1 MIKLTF
7 SPEKNPITRTF
18 TKSCVVIGNGSNAD
32 CDIVLPDESLE
43 HVHLKINELNGQYIV
58 INQANDPFVTLN
70 GMPFGKKTLR
80 SNDVLQVGNTR
91 MRVELCS
98 SANGEPASSPNIHDT
113 THAIPKIVEK
123 LIDPPVAQDPFHL
136 VSSEP
141 IDASA
146 LMDEVEHLAM
156 EKVLPPVPEPLVLQ
170 KKSDEASTL
179 AAPYQIKV
187 IKETEVPFKKKNTE
201 YFLSEFDE
209 ENENWKFEKEE
220 KPVPEEPKKTGIN
233 WKLII
238 GIIVTLAFVFAAIGT
253 SLYMRVSDKSGEE
266 ENKAAEGVSDVAMAL
281 TYARINHIKPQKH
294 NWSDPDFLKNNLAAV
309 LTSDYPSLAN
319 IDKNGQFCNCNY
331 ILRIYTSSDFNHFI
345 VIAQPAPSLKQWL
358 IPKDAIVVDS
368 KLMELRKVGN
378 LKALNRLLVNPNVL
392 DDDGGE
398 DVTQLIRDSELIP
411 LAHLAARKKDK
422 WFSPPK
428 ALILIRPG
436 AQNLIYN
443 APRYYHLGEGLI
455 KRALNL
461 MENPG
466 SSHDISRLK
475 QEIEMMSN
483 LPNMVL
489 YAAWGIQNALDVQ
502 RALAT
507 FAPQGKFLTAYFQYN
522 AKDEII
528 GSHLLMDDENEHQ
541 LAFAKSETP
550 KTDQLDVSK
559 EEETAPVPMLPSDYD
574 EEHPLI
580 YQLQALSN
588 ARQAALKPL
597 GDEMIT
603 LIKQNNEGVLINFG
617 PRFHKLVDEYEK
629 RSRDQQE
636 IIVKELNQL
645 YHEYRHMPVNQLI
658 VYVKATGLEGFIKEV
673 LKSQAAKLGK
683 SILTPAQIEQQL
695 QKIQNATN
703 FENLDEAVAES
714 ADLLNLERLP
724 DLEMLIPYQTTMRS
738 LVLQKLNIFL
748 LAPESALSQISFTAD
763 DRESLAHILKLIWMN
778 EQEEY
783 DFYLNEFDLLSQEK
797 EGKAST

>member
-7 SPEKNPITRTF
+7 SPEKNPVTRTF
-18 TKSCVVIGNGSNAD
+18 QKNCVIIGDGTHQD
-32 CDIVLPDESLE
+32 CDIVLPEE
-43 HVHLKINELNGQYIV
+43 AIEQIHLKIFEQDGQYIV
-58 INQANDPFVTLN
+58 VNQANDPFVTLN

-80 SNDVLQVGNTR
+80 NNDILQVGNTR
-91 MRVELCS
+91 MKVEISHVNIAESPKKIMDTTQELPKVLEKMIEPEAITEPFPLREDALELDAAAMMKEVELL
-98 SANGEPASSPNIHDT
+98 GKEKPLEQQPAP
-113 THAIPKIVEK
+113 AP
-123 LIDPPVAQDPFHL
+123 
-136 VSSEP
+136 
-141 IDASA
+141 
-146 LMDEVEHLAM
+146 
-156 EKVLPPVPEPLVLQ
+156 LQ
-170 KKSDEASTL
+170 KIEESV
-179 AAPYQIKV
+179 APYQIKV
-187 IKETEVPFKKKNTE
+187 SKEAENVFKKKNTE

-220 KPVPEEPKKTGIN
+220 KPAAPVEEKEAGFN
-233 WKLII
+233 WKLIV
-238 GIIVTLAFVFAAIGT
+238 GIIVTLIFVFAAIAT

-266 ENKAAEGVSDVAMAL
+266 ENKAAEGVADVAMAI

-319 IDKNGQFCNCNY
+319 IDSHGQFCNCNY
-331 ILRIYTSSDFNHFI
+331 ILRIYTSSDFTHFI
-345 VIAQPAPSLKQWL
+345 VIAQPSPSLKQWL

-392 DDDGGE
+392 DDDGAE

-411 LAHLAARKKDK
+411 LSTLAAKKKDK

-428 ALILIRPG
+428 ALALIRPG

-455 KRALNL
+455 KRALSL

-466 SSHDISRLK
+466 SSHDVNRLK
-475 QEIEMMSN
+475 QDIEMMSN

-522 AKDEII
+522 SKDEIV
-528 GSHLLMDDENEHQ
+528 GSHLIMDDENEHQ
-541 LAFAKSETP
+541 LAFAKSDVP
-550 KTDQLDVSK
+550 KVEELSRS
-559 EEETAPVPMLPSDYD
+559 EEENSIVNTDYADYD

-588 ARQAALKPL
+588 ARQTALKPL
-597 GDEMIT
+597 GDEIIG
-603 LIKQNNEGVLINFG
+603 LIKQNNDGLVANFA
-617 PRFHKLVDEYEK
+617 PRFHKLIEEYEK
-629 RSRDQQE
+629 RSREQQDS
-636 IIVKELNQL
+636 IIKELNQL
-645 YHEYRHMPVNQLI
+645 YHEYRHMPVNQLMT
-658 VYVKATGLEGFIKEV
+658 YVKATGLEGFIKEV
-673 LKSQAAKLGK
+673 LKAQAAKLGK
-683 SILTPAQIEQQL
+683 TVLTPNQIEQQL
-695 QKIQNATN
+695 QKIQAASN
-703 FENLDEAVAES
+703 FESLDQAVSES
-714 ADLLNLERLP
+714 ADLLSLERLP
-724 DLEMLIPYQTTMRS
+724 DLDLLIPYQASMRS

-748 LAPESALSQISFTAD
+748 LAPENSLSPITFTGD
-763 DRESLAHILKLIWMN
+763 DRESLAHILKLIWMT

-783 DFYLNEFDLLSQEK
+783 DFYLNEFDLLMTEK

>member
-1 MIKLTF
+1 MIKLTL
-7 SPEKNPITRTF
+7 SPDKNPITHTF
-18 TKSCVVIGNGSNAD
+18 QKNCVIIGNGQNQE
-32 CDIVLPDESLE
+32 CDVILPEEALE
-43 HVHLKINELNGQYIV
+43 QIHLKIFEQEGQFV
-58 INQANDPFVTLN
+58 VVNQANDPFVTLN

-80 SNDVLQVGNTR
+80 NNDLLQIGNTKIR
-91 MRVELCS
+91 IELS
-98 SANGEPASSPNIHDT
+98 HFELAENPPKILDT
-113 THAIPKIVEK
+113 TYDIPKLAEGLIEPHAMTEPFELK
-123 LIDPPVAQDPFHL
+123 EDTESIDP
-136 VSSEP
+136 
-141 IDASA
+141 SA
-146 LMDEVEHLAM
+146 LMDEVEQLTF
-156 EKVLPPVPEPLVLQ
+156 EKPKPLP
-170 KKSDEASTL
+170 KSEETSSFV
-179 AAPYQIKV
+179 APYQIK
-187 IKETEVPFKKKNTE
+187 IAKEPEIPFKKKNTE

-220 KPVPEEPKKTGIN
+220 KAVEEPTKDSGFN
-233 WKLII
+233 WKLIV
-238 GIIVTLAFVFAAIGT
+238 GIAITLLFVFAAIGT

-266 ENKAAEGVSDVAMAL
+266 EIKAAEGVSDVAMAL

-319 IDKNGQFCNCNY
+319 IDSHGQFCNCNY

-345 VIAQPAPSLKQWL
+345 VIAQPSPSLKQWL

-392 DDDGGE
+392 DDDGSE
-398 DVTQLIRDSELIP
+398 DVTQLIQKSELIP
-411 LAHLAARKKDK
+411 LSSIAAKKKDK

-428 ALILIRPG
+428 ALTLIRPG

-455 KRALNL
+455 KRALSS

-489 YAAWGIQNALDVQ
+489 YAAWGIQNAMDVQ

-522 AKDEII
+522 KDDEIV
-528 GSHLLMDDENEHQ
+528 GSHLLMDDESEQ
-541 LAFAKSETP
+541 LAFAKPDHTAVAARDADLTR
-550 KTDQLDVSK
+550 TDDNTLTIGSD
-559 EEETAPVPMLPSDYD
+559 DYD
-574 EEHPLI
+574 EDHPLI

-588 ARQAALKPL
+588 ARQLALKPL
-597 GDEMIT
+597 SDEIIS
-603 LIKQNNEGVLINFG
+603 LLKQNNDGLVVNFSS
-617 PRFHKLVDEYEK
+617 RFQKLNEEYEK
-629 RSRDQQE
+629 RSREQQE
-636 IIVKELNQL
+636 AIIKELNQL
-645 YHEYRHMPVNQLI
+645 YHQYRHMPVNQLMTYI
-658 VYVKATGLEGFIKEV
+658 KATGLEGFIKEV
-673 LKSQAAKLGK
+673 LKTQAAKLGK
-683 SILTPAQIEQQL
+683 SVLTAGQIEQQL
-695 QKIQNATN
+695 QKIQMATN
-703 FENLDEAVAES
+703 FESLDEMTGET
-714 ADLLNLERLP
+714 ADLLSLERLP
-724 DLEMLIPYQTTMRS
+724 DLEILIPYQATMRS
-738 LVLQKLNIFL
+738 LVLQKLNLFL
-748 LAPESALSQISFTAD
+748 LAPESSLSQISFTTD
-763 DRESLAHILKLIWMN
+763 DRESLSHILKLIWMS

>member
-7 SPEKNPITRTF
+7 SPEKNPITRTYK
-18 TKSCVVIGNGSNAD
+18 KSCVIIGNGSHQD
-32 CDIVLPDESLE
+32 CDVVLPDESLE
-43 HVHLKINELNGQYIV
+43 QIHLKIFEQEGQYIV
-58 INQANDPFVTLN
+58 LNQANDPFVTLN

-80 SNDVLQVGNTR
+80 TNDILQVGNTR
-91 MRVELCS
+91 MRIELG
-98 SANGEPASSPNIHDT
+98 ALEIAEGPAKIMDT
-113 THAIPKIVEK
+113 THEIPKVVENFIEPEK
-123 LIDPPVAQDPFHL
+123 ITDPFPLIDD
-136 VSSEP
+136 SES

-146 LMDEVEHLAM
+146 LMDEVEQLSI
-156 EKVLPPVPEPLVLQ
+156 EKAQELQPPPPLKPNKIEEPQ
-170 KKSDEASTL
+170 NL
-179 AAPYQIKV
+179 AAPYQIK
-187 IKETEVPFKKKNTE
+187 IPKEPEIPFKKKNTE

-220 KPVPEEPKKTGIN
+220 KPVIAEETKESGFN

-238 GIIVTLAFVFAAIGT
+238 GIILTLLFVFAAIAT

-319 IDKNGQFCNCNY
+319 IDSHGQFCNCNY

-345 VIAQPAPSLKQWL
+345 VIAQPSPSLKQWL

-368 KLMELRKVGN
+368 KLMELRRVGN

-392 DDDGGE
+392 DDEGAE
-398 DVTQLIRDSELIP
+398 DVTELIRQSELIP
-411 LAHLAARKKDK
+411 LATLAARKKDK

-428 ALILIRPG
+428 ALTLIRPG

-466 SSHDISRLK
+466 SSHDINRLK

-489 YAAWGIQNALDVQ
+489 YAAWGIQNALDAQ

-522 AKDEII
+522 SKDEIV
-528 GSHLLMDDENEHQ
+528 GSHLIMDDDSEHQ
-541 LAFAKSETP
+541 LAFTKPEAAKENTN
-550 KTDQLDVSK
+550 QEFSK
-559 EEETAPVPMLPSDYD
+559 GDEENSLHLPADFD

-588 ARQAALKPL
+588 ARQMALKPL
-597 GDEMIT
+597 SDEIIA
-603 LIKQNNEGVLINFG
+603 LVKQNNDGLVVNFG
-617 PRFHKLVDEYEK
+617 ARFHKLMDEYEK
-629 RSRDQQE
+629 RSREQQDV
-636 IIVKELNQL
+636 IIKELNQL
-645 YHEYRHMPVNQLI
+645 YHEYRHMPVNQLM

-673 LKSQAAKLGK
+673 LKVQAAKLGK
-683 SILTPAQIEQQL
+683 TILTTGQIEQQL
-695 QKIQNATN
+695 QKIQNSSN
-703 FENLDEAVAES
+703 FDSLDQAVSES
-714 ADLLNLERLP
+714 ADLLSLERLP
-724 DLEMLIPYQTTMRS
+724 DLDILIPYQATMRS
-738 LVLQKLNIFL
+738 LVLQKLNLFL
-748 LAPESALSQISFTAD
+748 LAPENALSQISFSSD
-763 DRESLAHILKLIWMN
+763 DRESLAHILKLIWMT

-797 EGKAST
+797 DGKPST